1 MIITAKG
8 QEHHELLDLMDAVRQ
23 IYSDSKIIIVG
34 CLASWVLCRLNFSF
48 VWLLLILACCRTQYG
63 LYIRRVKRVVR
74 DEIYRYEARKTLQQG
89 ESVEW
94 VNTIVGKLWHLYER
108 RLCDELV
115 RYINAELARKV
126 DVEHNPQ
133 KVVIHSL
140 EVIERPLRIT
150 KVKAYSKPNTPNFI
164 LEAYF
169 LVDIE
174 PIHGH
179 QHLHF
184 LEVPLVDMSIVHERP
199 NRDHHDLSVQVRQ
212 FTGSGTVQ
220 LEFDFQ
226 SMHPHLLQPHLEI
239 QEKPEMDCTIRT
251 ISHHHFPFHFA
262 HHVDWRNVVER
273 QIREGLKRTFHQ
285 PLPLPFNL
293 LGEGLMFN
301 IMRGLWYWKRYQEG
315 L

>member
-74 DEIYRYEARKTLQQG
+74 DEIYRYEARKALQQG

-126 DVEHNPQ
+126 NVEHNRQ

-150 KVKAYSKPNTPNFI
+150 KVKTYSKPNTPNFI

-199 NRDHHDLSVQVRQ
+199 NRDHHDLSVQVRSSQ
-212 FTGSGTVQ
+212 GRVLCSWNSIFSPCTHTSCNHISRSKKNPKWTA
-220 LEFDFQ
+220 Q
-226 SMHPHLLQPHLEI
+226 SARSV
-239 QEKPEMDCTIRT
+239 TT
-251 ISHHHFPFHFA
+251 ISRSILHTMLIGA
-262 HHVDWRNVVER
+262 TWLSD
-273 QIREGLKRTFHQ
+273 
-285 PLPLPFNL
+285 
-293 LGEGLMFN
+293 
-301 IMRGLWYWKRYQEG
+301 RYG
-315 L
+315 RD